1 MCNPEVIRH
10 AVADADKRLADLA
23 GEVFEALINVTS
35 DEETYPGADARA
47 FEQSLR
53 RCMNGVVDA
62 GWLHSLA
69 SLPPGSYT
77 KWATENQPRIVQRLE
92 LALKPWLRVTERGG
106 LVFYRTEPTP
116 RPVAFKIASLVETL
130 SEIEESK
137 PSDQAMRQWSK
148 AREAWT
154 RRAQQIERGV
164 AVEVAKLVETWG
176 RQLEPFIMR
185 LLALQEQRGR
195 LTVFKNIY
203 WDEPLNRR
211 WLRGVLGRARDTE
224 EERLRLRR
232 EVGIE
237 LAREAA

>member
-1 MCNPEVIRH
+1 MNNPELIRE
-10 AVADADKRLADLA
+10 AVTDADKRLADLA
-23 GEVFEALINVTS
+23 GEVFKALINVTS

-47 FEQSLR
+47 FERSLR
-53 RCMNGVVDA
+53 RCMKGVADA

-77 KWATENQPRIVQRLE
+77 KWATENQPRILQRLE
-92 LALKPWLRVTERGG
+92 LALKPWLRVTGRGG

-116 RPVAFKIASLVETL
+116 GPVVLETASLVETL
-130 SEIEESK
+130 SEIEASK

-211 WLRGVLGRARDTE
+211 WLRGVFGRVRNTE
-224 EERLRLRR
+224 EDRLRLRR
-232 EVGIE
+232 AVGIE
-237 LAREAA
+237 LVRGAA